1 MRDSAHVTVAL
12 GICLISWPDPTEL
25 LKCRIFTTTWSLFV
39 SSGRGEGWKSLVV
52 SCLNLPIW
60 YCYGTPFL
68 GSWFA
73 ANFYAPPP
81 PSFALLAKTDPPQLY
96 PSKKIKDGNK
106 PIINFSK
113 SNASVNQ
120 VQKSI
125 PDLTI
130 NESCATR
137 RWHWYT
143 YTINIAKWWNYCNK

>member
-1 MRDSAHVTVAL
+1 MVLPSLAVDL
-12 GICLISWPDPTEL
+12 QQ
-25 LKCRIFTTTWSLFV
+25 IFM
-39 SSGRGEGWKSLVV
+39 
-52 SCLNLPIW
+52 
-60 YCYGTPFL
+60 
-68 GSWFA
+68 
-73 ANFYAPPP
+73 PP

-106 PIINFSK
+106 PIIKFLK

-137 RWHWYT
+137 RWH
-143 YTINIAKWWNYCNK
+143 